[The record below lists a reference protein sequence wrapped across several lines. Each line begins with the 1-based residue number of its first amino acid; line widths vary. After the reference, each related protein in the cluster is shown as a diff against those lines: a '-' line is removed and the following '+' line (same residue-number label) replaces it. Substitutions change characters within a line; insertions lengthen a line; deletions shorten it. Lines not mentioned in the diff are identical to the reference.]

1 MTVNRALIWKC
12 IYILLS
18 NVLLFFLKKNKI
30 FYFLNLQY
38 FLVILKVIDYFGGND
53 EDDFRKNSFTLGL

>member
-1 MTVNRALIWKC
+1 MIYTTFKC
-12 IYILLS
+12 ITI
-18 NVLLFFLKKNKI
+18 FFKKNKI
-30 FYFLNLQY
+30 FYFLNLQH

>member
-1 MTVNRALIWKC
+1 M
-12 IYILLS
+12 YILLS
-18 NVLLFFLKKNKI
+18 NVLLFLKKNKI